1 MQNPLACFLGHRLI
15 RVSQDRRVLYPI
27 PAPWQGRPYPCQMAS
42 QLFLLCHH
50 YMKGQ
55 NLPHEVVSVKFW
67 QWKNIY
73 QLTEI
78 QFLVWQSIMMLNA
91 IDNFYMAYGSVPLW

>member
-1 MQNPLACFLGHRLI
+1 
-15 RVSQDRRVLYPI
+15 
-27 PAPWQGRPYPCQMAS
+27 
-42 QLFLLCHH
+42 
-50 YMKGQ
+50 MKGQ